1 MQLTPVSIRSILRWT
16 EYAYAATLLFFLTQG
31 PVLSM
36 WFASEQQNARP
47 ALAPQLATY
56 FVVQIPALVLVSRQ
70 KFTLRDLQG
79 PLGLLALLCIWLT
92 ATTLWATNGQHSAV
106 ESVSLMTTF
115 VCGVYFAKRFSLL
128 EKLTVVVVAMQPG
141 LLLSRY
147 AIAHNWNLST
157 SIEGFWVGI
166 YFNRN
171 SLAPVAMVS
180 VISALALLY
189 VVYLKKT
196 DPFRIYKLCLLAD
209 AVVFGLVVAIRT
221 RSNTPFGGLIAF
233 VSVLAFWEVL
243 RKSPLRNQL
252 NNVKQTRSLYAAFIA
267 LVAICSLLAIQF
279 QSKVLQAFGE
289 TVSFNGRSEIWKYS
303 WNGFLEKPLLGWGW
317 LSAWRSWAFMKMDL
331 WWTVEGVMWSH
342 NAYLDVLL
350 GGGVLAVGIFAAA
363 VIWGVYRLVP
373 TDIENPIGS
382 WSIAFVFFYLAM
394 CTQESFIIGNHFL
407 WMLFVAVLT
416 STATTATQ
424 PDQSL
429 TV

>member
-36 WFASEQQNARP
+36 WFASEQQNVRP
-47 ALAPQLATY
+47 ALAPQIATY

-70 KFTLRDLQG
+70 KFTLRDVRG
-79 PLGLLALLCIWLT
+79 PLGLLAVLCIWLT

-115 VCGVYFAKRFSLL
+115 VCGVYFAKRFTLI

-141 LLLSRY
+141 LILSRY
-147 AIAHNWNLST
+147 AIAHNWNYSRST
-157 SIEGFWVGI
+157 EGFWTGI

-189 VVYLKKT
+189 VVYLRKIDK
-196 DPFRIYKLCLLAD
+196 FRIYKLCLLAD
-209 AVVFGLVVAIRT
+209 VVVFGLVVAIRT

-233 VSVLAFWEVL
+233 AAVFAFWEVL

-252 NNVKQTRSLYAAFIA
+252 NSVKQIRKVYSGFTA

-289 TVSFNGRSEIWKYS
+289 TVDFNGRSEIWKYS
-303 WNGFLEKPLLGWGW
+303 WNGFLDRPLLGWGW
-317 LSAWRSWAFMKMDL
+317 MSAWRSWAFMKMDL
-331 WWTVEGVMWSH
+331 WWTVEGVTWSH

-350 GGGVLAVGIFAAA
+350 GGGVLAVGLLVAA
-363 VIWGVYRLVP
+363 VIWGLYRLVP
-373 TDIENPIGS
+373 TDTGNPIDS

-416 STATTATQ
+416 STTTIVTE

>member
-1 MQLTPVSIRSILRWT
+1 MQLAPVSIRSILRWT

-47 ALAPQLATY
+47 ALAPHIATY

-70 KFTLRDLQG
+70 KFTLRDVRG
-79 PLGLLALLCIWLT
+79 PLGLLAMFCLWLT

-106 ESVSLMTTF
+106 ESVSLLTTF
-115 VCGVYFAKRFSLL
+115 ICGVYFAKRFTLT

-196 DPFRIYKLCLLAD
+196 DRFRFYKLCILAD
-209 AVVFGLVVAIRT
+209 IVVFGFVVVLRT
-221 RSNTPFGGLIAF
+221 HSNTSVGGLIAF
-233 VSVLAFWEVL
+233 GAVVLFWEAL
-243 RKSPLRNQL
+243 RRSSLKSYLGNT
-252 NNVKQTRSLYAAFIA
+252 KQTRSVHAVFIA
-267 LVAICSLLAIQF
+267 LVTIGSWFAIQF
-279 QSKVLQAFGE
+279 QSKVLQLFGE
-289 TVSFNGRSEIWKYS
+289 TVDFNGRSEIWKYS
-303 WNGFLEKPLLGWGW
+303 WNGFLDRPLLGWGW
-317 LSAWRSWAFMKMDL
+317 MSAWRSWAFMKMDL

-363 VIWGVYRLVP
+363 VIWGVYRLLP

-382 WSIAFVFFYLAM
+382 WPIAFVFFYLAM

>member
-1 MQLTPVSIRSILRWT
+1 MQLTPVSIRPILRWT

-36 WFASEQQNARP
+36 WFASEQQNVRP

-115 VCGVYFAKRFSLL
+115 VCGVYFAKRFTLI
-128 EKLTVVVVAMQPG
+128 EKLTVIVVAMQPG

-147 AIAHNWNLST
+147 AIANDWNMSQ
-157 SIEGFWVGI
+157 SSEGFWVGI

-189 VVYLKKT
+189 VVYLTKT
-196 DPFRIYKLCLLAD
+196 DGFRIFKLCILAD
-209 AVVFGLVVAIRT
+209 IMIFGFVVVLRT
-221 RSNTPFGGLIAF
+221 HSNTPIGGLIAF
-233 VSVLAFWEVL
+233 GAVILFWEAL
-243 RKSPLRNQL
+243 RHSSLKSYLGNT
-252 NNVKQTRSLYAAFIA
+252 KQTRSVYAVFIA
-267 LVAICSLLAIQF
+267 LVTIGSWFAIQF

-289 TVSFNGRSEIWKYS
+289 TATFNGRSEIWKYS

>member
-1 MQLTPVSIRSILRWT
+1 MQLTPVSIRSIFRWT

-36 WFASEQQNARP
+36 WFASEQQNGRS
-47 ALAPQLATY
+47 ALAPQIATY

-70 KFTLRDLQG
+70 KFTLRDVRG
-79 PLGLLALLCIWLT
+79 PLGLLAVLCIWLT

-115 VCGVYFAKRFSLL
+115 VCGVYFAKRFTLI

-141 LLLSRY
+141 LILSRY
-147 AIAHNWNLST
+147 AIAHNWNYSRST
-157 SIEGFWVGI
+157 EGFWTGI

-189 VVYLKKT
+189 VVYLRKIDK
-196 DPFRIYKLCLLAD
+196 FRIYKLCLLAD
-209 AVVFGLVVAIRT
+209 VVVFGLVVAIRT

-233 VSVLAFWEVL
+233 AAVFAFWEVL

-252 NNVKQTRSLYAAFIA
+252 NSVKQIRKVYSGFIA
-267 LVAICSLLAIQF
+267 LVVICSVLAIQF

-303 WNGFLEKPLLGWGW
+303 WNGFLDRPLLGWGW
-317 LSAWRSWAFMKMDL
+317 MSAWRSWAFMKMDL
-331 WWTVEGVMWSH
+331 WWTVEGVTWSH

-350 GGGVLAVGIFAAA
+350 GGGVLAVGLLVAA

-373 TDIENPIGS
+373 TDTGNPIDS

-416 STATTATQ
+416 STTTIVTE

>member
-1 MQLTPVSIRSILRWT
+1 MQLTPVSIRLILRWT

-56 FVVQIPALVLVSRQ
+56 FLVQIPALVLVSRQ
-70 KFTLRDLQG
+70 KFTVRDARG
-79 PLGLLALLCIWLT
+79 PLCLLAILCVWLT
-92 ATTLWATNGQHSAV
+92 ATTLWATNGQHTAV
-106 ESVSLMTTF
+106 ESFSLMTTF
-115 VCGVYFAKRFSLL
+115 VCGVYFAKRFSLI

-141 LLLSRY
+141 LILSRY
-147 AIAHNWNLST
+147 AIAHNWNYSR
-157 SIEGFWVGI
+157 SVEGFWTGI

-189 VVYLKKT
+189 VLYLRKNDK
-196 DPFRIYKLCLLAD
+196 FRIYKLCLLAD
-209 AVVFGLVVAIRT
+209 IVVFGLVVAIRT
-221 RSNTPFGGLIAF
+221 RSNTSFGGL
-233 VSVLAFWEVL
+233 LAFGAVFFFWEAL
-243 RKSPLRNQL
+243 RRSSLKRFLGNI
-252 NNVKQTRSLYAAFIA
+252 KQTRSVYAAFIA
-267 LVAICSLLAIQF
+267 LVTIFSWLAIQF
-279 QSKVLQAFGE
+279 QSEVLQVFGE
-289 TVSFNGRSEIWKYS
+289 TVDFNGRSEIWKYS
-303 WNGFLEKPLLGWGW
+303 WNGFLDRPLLGWGW
-317 LSAWRSWAFMKMDL
+317 MSAWRSWAFMKMDF

-342 NAYLDVLL
+342 NAYLDLLL
-350 GGGVLAVGIFAAA
+350 GGGVFVVSIFIAA
-363 VIWGVYRLVP
+363 VVWGVYRLIPNNVK
-373 TDIENPIGS
+373 NPIDS
-382 WSIAFVFFYLAM
+382 WPIAFVFFYLAM

-416 STATTATQ
+416 STSTIATE

>member
-1 MQLTPVSIRSILRWT
+1 MQLAPVNFRTILRWT
-16 EYAYAATLLFFLTQG
+16 EYAYVATLLFFLTQG

-36 WFASEQQNARP
+36 WFASGQQNAQS
-47 ALAPQLATY
+47 ALAPELATY

-70 KFTLRDLQG
+70 KFTLHDARG
-79 PLGLLALLCIWLT
+79 PLGLLAILCLWLT

-115 VCGVYFAKRFSLL
+115 VCGVYFAKRFTLI

-141 LLLSRY
+141 LILSRY
-147 AIAHNWNLST
+147 AIAHNWNYSRST
-157 SIEGFWVGI
+157 EGFWTGI

-189 VVYLKKT
+189 VVYLRKDDK
-196 DPFRIYKLCLLAD
+196 FRIYKLCLLAD
-209 AVVFGLVVAIRT
+209 VVVFGLVVAIRT

-233 VSVLAFWEVL
+233 AAVFAFWEVL

-252 NNVKQTRSLYAAFIA
+252 NSVKQIRKVYSGFIA
-267 LVAICSLLAIQF
+267 LVASCSVLAIQF

-303 WNGFLEKPLLGWGW
+303 WNGFLDRPLLGWGW
-317 LSAWRSWAFMKMDL
+317 MSAWRSWAFMKMDL
-331 WWTVEGVMWSH
+331 WWTVEGVTWSH

-350 GGGVLAVGIFAAA
+350 GGGVLAVGLLVAA
-363 VIWGVYRLVP
+363 VIWGVYQLVP
-373 TDIENPIGS
+373 TDIGSPIGS

-407 WMLFVAVLT
+407 WMLFVAMLT
-416 STATTATQ
+416 STTTIANQ

-429 TV
+429 AA

>member
-1 MQLTPVSIRSILRWT
+1 MQLTPVSIRSIFRWT

-36 WFASEQQNARP
+36 WLASEQENGRP
-47 ALAPQLATY
+47 ALASQLATY

-70 KFTLRDLQG
+70 NFTLRDVRG
-79 PLGLLALLCIWLT
+79 PLGLLAIFCIWLT

-106 ESVSLMTTF
+106 ESVSLLTTF
-115 VCGVYFAKRFSLL
+115 ICGVYFAKRFTLI
-128 EKLTVVVVAMQPG
+128 EKLTIVVVAMQPG

-147 AIAHNWNLST
+147 AIAHDWDLST

-189 VVYLKKT
+189 VVYLTKT
-196 DPFRIYKLCLLAD
+196 DRFRIYKLCILAD
-209 AVVFGLVVAIRT
+209 IVIFGFVVVLRT
-221 RSNTPFGGLIAF
+221 HSNTPIGGLIAF
-233 VSVLAFWEVL
+233 GAVILFWEAL
-243 RKSPLRNQL
+243 RHSSLQSLLGNF
-252 NNVKQTRSLYAAFIA
+252 KQARSVYAVFIA
-267 LVAICSLLAIQF
+267 LVVACSWGAIQF

-289 TVSFNGRSEIWKYS
+289 TVTFNGRSEIWKYS

-342 NAYLDVLL
+342 NAYLDLLL

-382 WSIAFVFFYLAM
+382 WPIAFVFFYLAM